1 MRRSGKQGK
10 TLSVLWTAG
19 KSSAGRK
26 ELKIQTL
33 TMDLSSLN
41 VDVLLYL
48 IKFVDPVDRFNL
60 VSSGIL
66 KGFENVNKG
75 IDLDKRYSVHLTF
88 DVNGNQIYICPELKE
103 LELNWGY
110 VVIAR
115 AS

>member
-1 MRRSGKQGK
+1 MS
-10 TLSVLWTAG
+10 
-19 KSSAGRK
+19 
-26 ELKIQTL
+26 

-60 VSSGIL
+60 VVSGIL
-66 KGFENVNKG
+66 KGFENVSEG
-75 IDLDKRYSVHLTF
+75 LDLRQRYSEHLLLMQF
-88 DVNGNQIYICPELKE
+88 KRRNQNVISPELKE
-103 LELNWGY
+103 LKLNWGY